1 MCLHVHLSIQR
12 EKGRTFLYRAFAEL
26 RLCWKHI
33 FIIRKICPYNF
44 LKCIVRCFFCRIAG
58 RSFKEVPSSITRDCR
73 IARRTTT
80 PRGDPCVQDATN
92 LSLVSTRFPADGKP
106 HHVIWLFAFGF
117 RSLHNGHVPQI
128 PSRALCVRV
137 LSEAT
142 EQGYLQGTKRQTI
155 LPWLLW
161 QALRIN
167 MRRMRACNM
176 RTESGR
182 VVVSLSQF
190 FFFLLV
196 LMKYV
201 HGNTHL
207 LWLSLIEARD
217 KTRLL
222 SHCCIMAF

>member
-12 EKGRTFLYRAFAEL
+12 EKNGERFSIEHLLNFVFVENTFLSYVKFV
-26 RLCWKHI
+26 HVI
-33 FIIRKICPYNF
+33 SF
-44 LKCIVRCFFCRIAG
+44 KCIVRCFFCRIAG

-167 MRRMRACNM
+167 MRRMRVCNM

-190 FFFLLV
+190 FFF
-196 LMKYV
+196 
-201 HGNTHL
+201 
-207 LWLSLIEARD
+207 
-217 KTRLL
+217 
-222 SHCCIMAF
+222 C